1 MKIATGYFAKA
12 RAYHNMGYALV
23 SVARTRP
30 WFLSKELLLWH
41 ISDLAP
47 TGEIIGAKNNP
58 RVYEEK
64 YTREILAKT
73 SPEKVLSE
81 LERLVGFSGK
91 NKVVLLCYEA
101 PNKFCHRHL
110 IARWLSDKIG
120 EQVEEICIEPKE
132 ETLF

>member
-12 RAYHNMGYALV
+12 QTYHNMGYCLV

-30 WFLSKELLLWH
+30 WFLPKELLLWH

-64 YTREILAKT
+64 YTREILSKT
-73 SPEKVLSE
+73 SAQEILRKLERYAE
-81 LERLVGFSGK
+81 LECK
-91 NKVVLLCYEA
+91 DKVALLCYES
-101 PNKFCHRHL
+101 PEKFCHRH
-110 IARWLSDKIG
+110 IVAKWLGDALGIRI
-120 EQVEEICIEPKE
+120 EEINLNNKE